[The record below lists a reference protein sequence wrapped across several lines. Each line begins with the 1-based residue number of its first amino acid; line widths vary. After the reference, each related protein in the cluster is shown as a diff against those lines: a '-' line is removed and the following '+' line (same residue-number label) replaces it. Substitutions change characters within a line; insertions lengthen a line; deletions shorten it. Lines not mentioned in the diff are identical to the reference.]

1 MVALSFVGLDQRA
14 DREAGEEGD
23 TGEEM
28 VIDDP
33 IVAGEALYTQSCVSC
48 HAADLTGGVGPALNA
63 LEGVYTAEEIVDI
76 IHNGRGAMPAFSN
89 LSDAEADAIA
99 QFVLSQS
106 Q

>member
-63 LEGVYTAEEIVDI
+63 LEGVYTPEEIVNI
-76 IHNGRGAMPAFSN
+76 IHNGRGNMPAFSN